1 MKCPNIKIYKCSDGF
16 VTDNAQVAKSHETN
30 IKSNKLKC
38 PFCQQEL
45 EKRHAATTDYNS
57 MFITY
62 YCRNP
67 ECESTTD
74 LIGCKEFW
82 DILGQLIRTHKA
94 LEIAK
99 THLGYIKNNYHSWTP
114 YRDEQMI
121 AQASNCLAKIQELE
135 DDNL

>member
-1 MKCPNIKIYKCSDGF
+1 MSD
-16 VTDNAQVAKSHETN
+16 
-30 IKSNKLKC
+30 IKC

-45 EKRHAATTDYNS
+45 RKRHAATTDYNS

-62 YCRNP
+62 YCGNP

-94 LEIAK
+94 LDVAVDELRDIDKTRSVANHKIGTQDKTLNSGIVFCWTTPDEIHN
-99 THLGYIKNNYHSWTP
+99 TL
-114 YRDEQMI
+114 EQI
-121 AQASNCLAKIQELE
+121 TVLTKGG
-135 DDNL
+135 DNE

>member
-94 LEIAK
+94 LEIAVDALDAGK
-99 THLGYIKNNYHSWTP
+99 TLADIAGFKILVAGLDKAL
-114 YRDEQMI
+114 EQI
-121 AQASNCLAKIQELE
+121 TALE
-135 DDNL
+135 QKDK

>member
-1 MKCPNIKIYKCSDGF
+1 MSDM
-16 VTDNAQVAKSHETN
+16 
-30 IKSNKLKC
+30 KC

-62 YCRNP
+62 YCGNP

-82 DILGQLIRTHKA
+82 DILGQLIRTRKA
-94 LEIAK
+94 LGEANEKLRHCVNMTVEELDELKGNLLIAWNALSHFSK
-99 THLGYIKNNYHSWTP
+99 DPIANDALKKITAL
-114 YRDEQMI
+114 EQ
-121 AQASNCLAKIQELE
+121 K
-135 DDNL
+135 DVK